1 MKKHNIQFG
10 FDVITESG
18 PLPKPTSLRVTSH
31 HEKNL
36 AYSKPLKYMS
46 DALVGLSLMRLNP
59 HLHGFVK
66 KADVSLET
74 YQEAWN
80 QLDPH
85 HTMFERSQER
95 VQALKANVPY
105 LDPKM
110 VSTFEKTFTDTLDRA
125 CHQEGLDFKGLWP
138 LLDAMT
144 YLEGKI
150 SSPLIFNFGLHF
162 SKPFIDRCQT
172 LYSLLFNLRSL
183 MAVDFNAHVE
193 DASHECLKIDSIS
206 DYLPKAEY
214 VVNDAVLYYNFK
226 KLSQPFVAGKNS
238 DVRIEKLMV
247 DPMKKH
253 FEQWAHNAVNLVDQ
267 LPKEFLES
275 FRAPDLEEALYLVQM
290 DWLLGSE
297 AGLLFRLREELYGL
311 LNGYEKI
318 FWHERDG
325 RKALKPVQLSLHF
338 ELSADTW
345 SKAKAA

>member
-1 MKKHNIQFG
+1 MKRQNIQFG
-10 FDVITESG
+10 FNVITESG
-18 PLPKPTSLRVTSH
+18 SLPKPTALKVASPAAGTT
-31 HEKNL
+31 
-36 AYSKPLKYMS
+36 YGKPLKYMS

-59 HLHGFVK
+59 HLQCPVK
-66 KADVSLET
+66 TPGLNLET
-74 YQEAWN
+74 YHEAWN

-85 HTMFERSQER
+85 HTLFERSQER
-95 VQALKANVPY
+95 VLALKAKVPY

-110 VSTFEKTFTDTLDRA
+110 VATFEKTFTDTLDRA
-125 CHQEGLDFKGLWP
+125 CKSDGVDFKELWP

-162 SKPFIDRCQT
+162 SKTFIDRCQS

-226 KLSQPFVAGKNS
+226 KLSLGFTTGKNS
-238 DVRIEKLMV
+238 DVHVEKLFV
-247 DPMKKH
+247 EPMRKH
-253 FEQWAHNAVNLVDQ
+253 FDQWAHNAVNLVDQ
-267 LPKEFLES
+267 LPKEFLQS

-338 ELSADTW
+338 ELSEEAW
-345 SKAKAA
+345 SKPKAA

>member
-1 MKKHNIQFG
+1 MKKQNIK
-10 FDVITESG
+10 FDFHVITESG
-18 PLPKPTSLRVTSH
+18 PLPKPTALKIASAQ
-31 HEKNL
+31 EKNV
-36 AYSKPLKYMS
+36 AHAKPLKYMS

-59 HLHGFVK
+59 HLQGPAK
-66 KADVSLET
+66 TSDVNLET

-95 VQALKANVPY
+95 VLALKAKVPY

-110 VSTFEKTFTDTLDRA
+110 VSTFEKTFIETLDRA
-125 CHQEGLDFKGLWP
+125 CASDGLDLKQLWP

-144 YLEGKI
+144 YLESKI

-162 SKPFIDRCQT
+162 STPFIDRCQT

-226 KLSQPFVAGKNS
+226 KLALPFVAGKNS

-247 DPMKKH
+247 EPMKKH

-275 FRAPDLEEALYLVQM
+275 FRPPDLEEALYLVQM

-325 RKALKPVQLSLHF
+325 RKSLKPVQLSLHF

-345 SKAKAA
+345 FKAKAA

>member
-1 MKKHNIQFG
+1 MKKQNIK
-10 FDVITESG
+10 FDFHVITESG
-18 PLPKPTSLRVTSH
+18 PLPKPTALRIASSQ
-31 HEKNL
+31 EKNV
-36 AYSKPLKYMS
+36 AHAKPLKYMS

-59 HLHGFVK
+59 HLQGPAK
-66 KADVSLET
+66 TSDVSLET

-85 HTMFERSQER
+85 HTLFERSQER
-95 VQALKANVPY
+95 VLALKAKVPY

-110 VSTFEKTFTDTLDRA
+110 VSTFEKTFIETLDRA
-125 CHQEGLDFKGLWP
+125 CASDGLDLKQLWP

-144 YLEGKI
+144 YLESKI

-162 SKPFIDRCQT
+162 SKLFIDRCQT

-193 DASHECLKIDSIS
+193 DASHESLKIDSIS

-247 DPMKKH
+247 EPMKKH

-275 FRAPDLEEALYLVQM
+275 FRHHHLALGEV
-290 DWLLGSE
+290 DDAAGSKNQNHTNRQQ
-297 AGLLFRLREELYGL
+297 GVR
-311 LNGYEKI
+311 
-318 FWHERDG
+318 
-325 RKALKPVQLSLHF
+325 S
-338 ELSADTW
+338 S
-345 SKAKAA
+345 